1 MQQQIFYSALDQRL
15 HASCS
20 GATSPNTT
28 DILQETQRQYYGLP
42 FVPNT
47 VNFYALF
54 MHNIYLLCYC
64 LIRHGSTGL
73 VIWWDTEPSI
83 IRICYRVALPHGY
96 GSNTFKKILL
106 AVRTVTDID
115 TAFWLTA
122 VANRLVRWLPPS
134 SERKLV
140 LQL

>member
-1 MQQQIFYSALDQRL
+1 MQQQIFYSALDQQL
-15 HASCS
+15 HASYS

-47 VNFYALF
+47 VHFSRFFYGKHLF
-54 MHNIYLLCYC
+54 IYLFIYC

-83 IRICYRVALPHGY
+83 IRICYLVASQLGY
-96 GSNTFKKILL
+96 GSNTFKKIRL
-106 AVRTVTDID
+106 AVRMVTDID
-115 TAFWLTA
+115 MAF
-122 VANRLVRWLPPS
+122 
-134 SERKLV
+134 
-140 LQL
+140 